1 MSAHVLDRPVWT
13 SLATEHARFALGDD
27 RARRL
32 APALGPFAAA
42 RDDDPE
48 SLAALSAL
56 ASVDGPLVLL
66 QADPIALPPRL
77 AAAMTAEGVQ
87 MIYAERV
94 APRAPAIDVPLE
106 RLTAADAPA
115 MVALAAMTWSPG
127 LFVLGLVAQG
137 AGHGLSQPSIT
148 AAIAR
153 SVEESDL
160 GIAAAANRLM
170 GQGGAAFG
178 ITVLTLA
185 YGGDARPEA
194 FAFAFATG
202 AGLSALSVA
211 AATFMGIQVVHP
223 GHASPRES
231 DARSTSSPR

>member
-115 MVALAAMTWSPG
+115 MVALAAMTKPG
-127 LFVLGLVAQG
+127 PFALRTHELGDFWGARERGQLIAMAGERLRQDGFTEVSGVCTHPDARGRGLARLLSTRVTAQILARG
-137 AGHGLSQPSIT
+137 DTPYLHAYAANA
-148 AAIAR
+148 AAIGLY
-153 SVEESDL
+153 ESL
-160 GIAAAANRLM
+160 GYRLRA
-170 GQGGAAFG
+170 QVHVA
-178 ITVLTLA
+178 VV
-185 YGGDARPEA
+185 RPRRTA
-194 FAFAFATG
+194 
-202 AGLSALSVA
+202 
-211 AATFMGIQVVHP
+211 
-223 GHASPRES
+223 
-231 DARSTSSPR
+231 